1 MKSNDFYVEKL
12 LFSYKPILS
21 NFRSFRRGNRDT
33 REGDFSG
40 SLFKAFVGEDLKGF
54 RRTDI
59 YRSMLSNV
67 HYQHLLDRMQYFH
80 PISPSFIVLMKP
92 LLGLIHAEKG
102 KLLLSN
108 GQKPTRVWYV
118 LKGFVKETSYDS
130 GIGRTSWF
138 WMEGDFVYAYPGF
151 FSQGTAINDI
161 EVIDD
166 AVLIEI
172 SYEKF
177 MELRNGFEEVPLLV
191 EKIRDHYDGKRLEHA
206 SDVLI
211 LKAANR
217 FKKFILENKKLFGVA
232 KRRDIASFLGIKD
245 DSLRR
250 FG

>member
-1 MKSNDFYVEKL
+1 
-12 LFSYKPILS
+12 
-21 NFRSFRRGNRDT
+21 
-33 REGDFSG
+33 
-40 SLFKAFVGEDLKGF
+40 
-54 RRTDI
+54 
-59 YRSMLSNV
+59 MLSNV
-67 HYQHLLDRMQYFH
+67 HYQHMLDRMLQFH
-80 PISPSFIVLMKP
+80 AISPGFIALMKP
-92 LLGLIHAEKG
+92 LLGLIHVEKG
-102 KLLLSN
+102 KLLLSK
-108 GQKPTRVWYV
+108 GQKPTRVWYIQ
-118 LKGFVKETSYDS
+118 KGFVKETSYDS

-138 WMEGDFVYAYPGF
+138 WVEGDFVYAYPGF

-191 EKIRDHYDGKRLEHA
+191 EKIRDHYDGQRLEHA
-206 SDVLI
+206 SDVLV
-211 LKAANR
+211 LKAADR

-232 KRRDIASFLGIKD
+232 KRRDIASFLGIKY